1 MISFTTC
8 LTLSTNAWLPL
19 LLERDEGRG
28 RASRQIKIDVKR
40 STKHNILQLAIGIN
54 QCLSSYISKQAK
66 MVRRLHMVDGSI
78 YIEEQKLS
86 SCASIDTCSK

>member
-28 RASRQIKIDVKR
+28 RASRQIIDVKR

-54 QCLSSYISKQAK
+54 QCLSSYISNQAK
-66 MVRRLHMVDGSI
+66 MVRRFHMVDGSI
-78 YIEEQKLS
+78 YIEEPKLS

>member
-28 RASRQIKIDVKR
+28 RASRQIIDVKR

-54 QCLSSYISKQAK
+54 QCLSSYISNQAK
-66 MVRRLHMVDGSI
+66 MVRRFHMVDGSI

>member
-28 RASRQIKIDVKR
+28 RASRQIIDVNR

-54 QCLSSYISKQAK
+54 QCLSSYISNQAK
-66 MVRRLHMVDGSI
+66 MVRRFHMVDGSI